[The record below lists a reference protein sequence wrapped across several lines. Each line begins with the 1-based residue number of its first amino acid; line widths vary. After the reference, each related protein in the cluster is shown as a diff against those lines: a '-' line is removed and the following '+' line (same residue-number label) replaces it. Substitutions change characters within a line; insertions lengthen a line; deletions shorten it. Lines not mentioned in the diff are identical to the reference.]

1 MKKHLTCEC
10 KDKKSLATEASIYI
24 LFGYIVLYPAF
35 LILCSIIGYKFG
47 ITYPTIYS
55 VCGVVI
61 AVATVVLS
69 FIFKDSSK
77 THTAIL
83 LCTLSPVIAL
93 IGTVIY
99 VFNYPTL
106 ISMICMLLISVSCCI
121 LAFKSIKLKR
131 DKIITMIAYSVSFV
145 FVSFLSGMCLL
156 FCNFGSDTVVKTVD
170 APDGSQYAEIISIDQ
185 GALGGGTVVDVN
197 ERNKNLSL
205 LLFNISKKPNR
216 VYIGEWG
223 EFENMDVHFKNEECL
238 VIDGTEYEIK

>member
-1 MKKHLTCEC
+1 MKKYLTCEC
-10 KDKKSLATEASIYI
+10 KDKKSLATEVSIYI

-35 LILCSIIGYKFG
+35 LILCIIIGYKFG

-61 AVATVVLS
+61 AVTTVVLN

-106 ISMICMLLISVSCCI
+106 ISMICMLLISVCCCI

-131 DKIITMIAYSVSFV
+131 DKIIAVIAYSVSFV
-145 FVSFLSGMCLL
+145 FVSFLSGISLL
-156 FCNFGSDTVVKTVD
+156 FCSFGSNTVVKIVD
-170 APDGSQYAEIISIDQ
+170 SPDGSQYAEIISIDQ
-185 GALGGGTVVDVN
+185 GALGGGTVVNVN